1 MIKKT
6 HYILILT
13 IIFFYSCSIPKN
25 ISKNQDYLS
34 KVEMKAKKESTN
46 QLVDFFN
53 AENARLLGKY
63 SEALHLYNEFVK
75 KYPQNATAKYNL
87 SKLCF
92 QNKNAQAAET
102 FAQKAVE
109 INPANTYFQEYYT
122 FLLLYNYKFKN
133 AEKQYNSLIEKN
145 PTNPDYVF
153 KKAQLFLKT
162 KEYAKA
168 IDCLNEYEKIAGFNE
183 DIINQKKNL
192 YVILNKTDLAIL
204 EIKKLQKEY
213 PSNVAYPLLIAEIYV
228 SEKNTI
234 GAETTYK
241 EIENKYGADP
251 TAQAALAA
259 YYLSKKD
266 EKTYNDFMLKLM
278 QNKNVSTETKISIIL
293 PTLKKLDEDSIDND
307 NHIIDLVKSISL
319 AAPNDKDAIL
329 IYANVLTYSKKT
341 ILAIAQYK
349 RYLTIDSSNFDVW
362 IQVASLYFDEKMY
375 DSTIVIS
382 EIASKLFYDK
392 ALPYF
397 YKGLAYVQKN
407 EQEKAIE
414 SLTTALKKDASNN
427 ALAAL
432 IHTSLGDAYNSL
444 KQYKQSDESF
454 DAALKLFPLD
464 ATTLNNYAYYLSVR
478 NERLTDAEAM
488 SKKSLELQ
496 PNSKSFLDTYG
507 WILFQQGK
515 FEDAKKYIEKA
526 IQSNGEEDGTLF
538 EHLGDVYFKLNDL
551 LNAKKYWQLANDKG
565 EENPTLVNKIKSGKI
580 NE

>member
-6 HYILILT
+6 HYILLLT
-13 IIFFYSCSIPKN
+13 LIFFYSCSIPKN

-34 KVEMKAKKESTN
+34 KVEIKAKKESTN

-63 SEALHLYNEFVK
+63 SEALNLYNEFVK

-145 PTNPDYVF
+145 PSNPDYVF

-168 IDCLNEYEKIAGFNE
+168 LDCLNEYEKIVGFNE

-192 YVILNKTDLAIL
+192 YIILNKPDLAIL

-213 PSNVAYPLLIAEIYV
+213 PSKVAYPLLIAEIYV
-228 SEKNTI
+228 SEKNTV
-234 GAETTYK
+234 GAEITFK
-241 EIENKYGADP
+241 EIENKYGTDP
-251 TAQAALAA
+251 TAQAALAE

-266 EKTYNDFMLKLM
+266 EKAYNDFMLKLM

-293 PTLKKLDEDSIDND
+293 PTLKKLDEDSIAND
-307 NHIIDLVKSISL
+307 NHIIELVKSISL
-319 AAPNDKDAIL
+319 AAPTDKDAIL

-349 RYLTIDSSNFDVW
+349 RYLTLDSSNFDVW

-414 SLTTALKKDASNN
+414 SLTIALKKDASNN

-515 FEDAKKYIEKA
+515 FEEAKKYIEKA

-551 LNAKKYWQLANDKG
+551 LNAKKYWQMAKDKG
-565 EENPTLVNKIKSGKI
+565 EDSSILINKIKSGKI

>member
-6 HYILILT
+6 HYILLLT
-13 IIFFYSCSIPKN
+13 LIFFYSCSIPKN

-109 INPANTYFQEYYT
+109 INPANNYFQEYYT

-145 PTNPDYVF
+145 PSNPDYVF

-168 IDCLNEYEKIAGFNE
+168 LDCLNEYEKIVGFNE

-192 YVILNKTDLAIL
+192 YIILNKPDLAIL

-228 SEKNTI
+228 SEKNTV
-234 GAETTYK
+234 GAEITFK
-241 EIENKYGADP
+241 EIENKYGTDP
-251 TAQAALAA
+251 TAQAALAE

-266 EKTYNDFMLKLM
+266 EKAYNDFMLKLM

-293 PTLKKLDEDSIDND
+293 PTLKKLDEDSIAND
-307 NHIIDLVKSISL
+307 NHIIELVKSISL
-319 AAPNDKDAIL
+319 AAPTDKDAIL

-414 SLTTALKKDASNN
+414 SLTIALKKDASNN

-515 FEDAKKYIEKA
+515 FEEAKKYIEKA

-551 LNAKKYWQLANDKG
+551 LNAKKYWQMAKDKG
-565 EENPTLVNKIKSGKI
+565 EDNSILINKIKSGKI

>member
-6 HYILILT
+6 HYILLLT
-13 IIFFYSCSIPKN
+13 LIFFYSCSIPKN

-109 INPANTYFQEYYT
+109 INPANNYFQEYYT

-266 EKTYNDFMLKLM
+266 EKAYNDFMLKLM

-293 PTLKKLDEDSIDND
+293 PTLKKLDEDSIAND
-307 NHIIDLVKSISL
+307 NHIIELVKSISL
-319 AAPNDKDAIL
+319 AAPTDKDAIL

-349 RYLTIDSSNFDVW
+349 RYLTLDSSNFDVW

-444 KQYKQSDESF
+444 KQFKQSDESF

-515 FEDAKKYIEKA
+515 FEEAKKYIEKA

-551 LNAKKYWQLANDKG
+551 LNAKKYWQMAKDKG
-565 EENPTLVNKIKSGKI
+565 EDNSILINKIKSGKI

>member
-1 MIKKT
+1 
-6 HYILILT
+6 
-13 IIFFYSCSIPKN
+13 
-25 ISKNQDYLS
+25 
-34 KVEMKAKKESTN
+34 MKAKKESTN

-109 INPANTYFQEYYT
+109 INPANNYFQEYYT

-145 PTNPDYVF
+145 PSNPDYVF

-168 IDCLNEYEKIAGFNE
+168 LDCLNEYEKIVGFNE

-192 YVILNKTDLAIL
+192 YIILNKPDLAIL

-228 SEKNTI
+228 SEKNTV
-234 GAETTYK
+234 GAEITFK
-241 EIENKYGADP
+241 EIENKYGTDP
-251 TAQAALAA
+251 TAQAALAE

-266 EKTYNDFMLKLM
+266 EKAYNDFMLKLM

-293 PTLKKLDEDSIDND
+293 PRLKKLDEDSIAND
-307 NHIIDLVKSISL
+307 NHIIEIVKSISL
-319 AAPNDKDAIL
+319 AAPTDKDAIL

-414 SLTTALKKDASNN
+414 SLTIALKKDASNN

-515 FEDAKKYIEKA
+515 FEEAKKYIEKA

-551 LNAKKYWQLANDKG
+551 LNAKKYWQMAKDKG
-565 EENPTLVNKIKSGKI
+565 EDNSILINKIKSGKI

>member
-6 HYILILT
+6 HYILLLT
-13 IIFFYSCSIPKN
+13 LIFFYSCSIPKN

-168 IDCLNEYEKIAGFNE
+168 IDCLNEYEKIVGFNE

-192 YVILNKTDLAIL
+192 YIILNKPDLAIL

-228 SEKNTI
+228 SEKNTV
-234 GAETTYK
+234 GAEITFK
-241 EIENKYGADP
+241 EIENKYGTDP
-251 TAQAALAA
+251 TAQAALAE

-266 EKTYNDFMLKLM
+266 EKAYNDFMLKLM

-293 PTLKKLDEDSIDND
+293 PRLKKLDEDSIAND
-307 NHIIDLVKSISL
+307 NHIIELVKSISL
-319 AAPNDKDAIL
+319 AAPTDKDAIL

-349 RYLTIDSSNFDVW
+349 RYLTLDSSNFDVW

-444 KQYKQSDESF
+444 KQFKQSDESF

-551 LNAKKYWQLANDKG
+551 LNAKKYWQMAKDKG
-565 EENPTLVNKIKSGKI
+565 EDNSILINKIKSGKI

>member
-13 IIFFYSCSIPKN
+13 LIFFYSCSIQKN

-34 KVEMKAKKESTN
+34 KVEIKAKKESTN

-168 IDCLNEYEKIAGFNE
+168 LDCLNEYEKIVGFNE

-192 YVILNKTDLAIL
+192 YIILNKPDLAIL

-228 SEKNTI
+228 SEKNTV
-234 GAETTYK
+234 GAEITFK
-241 EIENKYGADP
+241 EIENKYGTDP
-251 TAQAALAA
+251 TAQAALAE

-266 EKTYNDFMLKLM
+266 EKAYNDFMLKLM

-293 PTLKKLDEDSIDND
+293 PRLKKLDEDSIAND

-414 SLTTALKKDASNN
+414 SLTIALKKDASNN

-515 FEDAKKYIEKA
+515 FEEAKKYIEKA

-551 LNAKKYWQLANDKG
+551 LNAKKYWQMAKDKG
-565 EENPTLVNKIKSGKI
+565 EDNSILINKIKSGKI

>member
-6 HYILILT
+6 HYILLLT
-13 IIFFYSCSIPKN
+13 LIFFYSCSIPKN

-34 KVEMKAKKESTN
+34 KVEMKVKKESTN

-109 INPANTYFQEYYT
+109 INPANNYFQEYYT

-145 PTNPDYVF
+145 PSNPDYVF

-168 IDCLNEYEKIAGFNE
+168 LDCLNEYEKIVGFNE

-192 YVILNKTDLAIL
+192 YIILNKPDLAIL

-228 SEKNTI
+228 SEKNTV
-234 GAETTYK
+234 GAEITFK
-241 EIENKYGADP
+241 EIENKYGTDP
-251 TAQAALAA
+251 TAQAALAE

-266 EKTYNDFMLKLM
+266 EKAYNDFMLKLM

-293 PTLKKLDEDSIDND
+293 PTLKKLDEDSIAND
-307 NHIIDLVKSISL
+307 NHIIELVKSISL
-319 AAPNDKDAIL
+319 AAPTDKDAIL

-341 ILAIAQYK
+341 ILAIVQYK

-382 EIASKLFYDK
+382 EIASKLFFDK

-414 SLTTALKKDASNN
+414 SLTIALKKDASNN

-515 FEDAKKYIEKA
+515 FEEAKKYIEKA

-551 LNAKKYWQLANDKG
+551 LNAKKYWQMAKDKG
-565 EENPTLVNKIKSGKI
+565 GDNSILINKIKSGKI

>member
-1 MIKKT
+1 
-6 HYILILT
+6 
-13 IIFFYSCSIPKN
+13 
-25 ISKNQDYLS
+25 
-34 KVEMKAKKESTN
+34 MKAKKESTN

-145 PTNPDYVF
+145 PSNPDYVF

-168 IDCLNEYEKIAGFNE
+168 LDCLNEYEKIVGFNE

-192 YVILNKTDLAIL
+192 YIILNKPDLAIL

-228 SEKNTI
+228 SEKNTV
-234 GAETTYK
+234 GAEITFK
-241 EIENKYGADP
+241 EIENKYGTDP
-251 TAQAALAA
+251 TAQAALAE

-266 EKTYNDFMLKLM
+266 EKAYNDFMLKLM

-293 PTLKKLDEDSIDND
+293 PTLKKLDEDSIAND
-307 NHIIDLVKSISL
+307 NHIIELVKSISL
-319 AAPNDKDAIL
+319 AAPTDKDAIL

-427 ALAAL
+427 TLAAL
-432 IHTSLGDAYNSL
+432 IHTSLGDTYNSL
-444 KQYKQSDESF
+444 KQYKESDESF

-515 FEDAKKYIEKA
+515 FEEAKKYIEKA

-551 LNAKKYWQLANDKG
+551 LNAKKYWQMAKDKG
-565 EENPTLVNKIKSGKI
+565 EDNSILINKIKSGKI

>member
-6 HYILILT
+6 HYILLLT
-13 IIFFYSCSIPKN
+13 LIFFYSCSIPKN

-145 PTNPDYVF
+145 PSNPDYVF

-168 IDCLNEYEKIAGFNE
+168 LDCLNEYEKIVGFNE

-192 YVILNKTDLAIL
+192 YIILNKPDLAIL

-228 SEKNTI
+228 SEKNTV
-234 GAETTYK
+234 GAEITFK
-241 EIENKYGADP
+241 EIENKYGTDP
-251 TAQAALAA
+251 TAQAALAE

-266 EKTYNDFMLKLM
+266 EKAYNDFMLKLM

-293 PTLKKLDEDSIDND
+293 PRLKKLDEDSIAND
-307 NHIIDLVKSISL
+307 NHIIELVKSISL
-319 AAPNDKDAIL
+319 AAPTDKDAIL

-349 RYLTIDSSNFDVW
+349 RYLTLDSSNFDVW

-515 FEDAKKYIEKA
+515 FEEAKKYIEKA

-551 LNAKKYWQLANDKG
+551 LNAKKYWQMAKDKG
-565 EENPTLVNKIKSGKI
+565 EDNSILINKIKSGKI

>member
-1 MIKKT
+1 
-6 HYILILT
+6 
-13 IIFFYSCSIPKN
+13 
-25 ISKNQDYLS
+25 
-34 KVEMKAKKESTN
+34 
-46 QLVDFFN
+46 
-53 AENARLLGKY
+53 
-63 SEALHLYNEFVK
+63 
-75 KYPQNATAKYNL
+75 
-87 SKLCF
+87 
-92 QNKNAQAAET
+92 
-102 FAQKAVE
+102 
-109 INPANTYFQEYYT
+109 
-122 FLLLYNYKFKN
+122 
-133 AEKQYNSLIEKN
+133 
-145 PTNPDYVF
+145 
-153 KKAQLFLKT
+153 
-162 KEYAKA
+162 
-168 IDCLNEYEKIAGFNE
+168 
-183 DIINQKKNL
+183 
-192 YVILNKTDLAIL
+192 
-204 EIKKLQKEY
+204 
-213 PSNVAYPLLIAEIYV
+213 
-228 SEKNTI
+228 
-234 GAETTYK
+234 
-241 EIENKYGADP
+241 
-251 TAQAALAA
+251 
-259 YYLSKKD
+259 
-266 EKTYNDFMLKLM
+266 
-278 QNKNVSTETKISIIL
+278 
-293 PTLKKLDEDSIDND
+293 
-307 NHIIDLVKSISL
+307 
-319 AAPNDKDAIL
+319 
-329 IYANVLTYSKKT
+329 VLTYSKKT

-349 RYLTIDSSNFDVW
+349 RYLTLDSSNFDVW

-427 ALAAL
+427 TLAAL

-515 FEDAKKYIEKA
+515 FEEAKKYIEKA

-551 LNAKKYWQLANDKG
+551 LNAKKYWQMAKDKG
-565 EENPTLVNKIKSGKI
+565 EDNSILINKIKSGKI

>member
-6 HYILILT
+6 HYILLLT
-13 IIFFYSCSIPKN
+13 LIFFYSCSIPKN

-63 SEALHLYNEFVK
+63 SEALNLYNEFVK

-109 INPANTYFQEYYT
+109 INPANNYFQEYYT

-145 PTNPDYVF
+145 PSNPDYVF

-168 IDCLNEYEKIAGFNE
+168 LDCLNEYEKIVGFNE

-192 YVILNKTDLAIL
+192 YIILNKPDLAIL

-213 PSNVAYPLLIAEIYV
+213 PSNVSYPLLIAEIYV
-228 SEKNTI
+228 SEKNTV
-234 GAETTYK
+234 GAEITFK
-241 EIENKYGADP
+241 EIENKYGTDP
-251 TAQAALAA
+251 TAQAALAE

-266 EKTYNDFMLKLM
+266 EKAYNDFMLKLM

-293 PTLKKLDEDSIDND
+293 PRLKKLDEDSIAND
-307 NHIIDLVKSISL
+307 NHIIELVKSISL
-319 AAPNDKDAIL
+319 AAPTDKDAIL

-349 RYLTIDSSNFDVW
+349 RYLTLDSSNFDVW

-444 KQYKQSDESF
+444 KQFKQSDESF

-551 LNAKKYWQLANDKG
+551 LNAKKYWQMAKDKG
-565 EENPTLVNKIKSGKI
+565 EDNSILINKIKSGKI

>member
-6 HYILILT
+6 HYILLLT
-13 IIFFYSCSIPKN
+13 LIFFYSCSIPKN

-109 INPANTYFQEYYT
+109 INPANTYFQEYFT

-192 YVILNKTDLAIL
+192 YVILNKPDLAIL

-213 PSNVAYPLLIAEIYV
+213 PSNVTYPLLIAEIYV

-266 EKTYNDFMLKLM
+266 EKAYNDFMLKLM

-293 PTLKKLDEDSIDND
+293 PTLKKLDEDSTAND

-319 AAPNDKDAIL
+319 AAPTDKDAIL

-414 SLTTALKKDASNN
+414 SLTIALKKDASNN

-515 FEDAKKYIEKA
+515 FEEAKKYIEKA

-551 LNAKKYWQLANDKG
+551 LNAKKYWQMAKDKG
-565 EENPTLVNKIKSGKI
+565 EDNSILINKIKSGKI

>member
-6 HYILILT
+6 HYILLLT
-13 IIFFYSCSIPKN
+13 LIFFYSCSIPKN

-109 INPANTYFQEYYT
+109 INPANNYFQEYYT

-266 EKTYNDFMLKLM
+266 EKAYNDFMLKLM

-293 PTLKKLDEDSIDND
+293 PTLKKLDEDSIAND
-307 NHIIDLVKSISL
+307 NHIIELVKSISL
-319 AAPNDKDAIL
+319 AAPTDKDAIL

-349 RYLTIDSSNFDVW
+349 RYLTLDSSNFDVW

-427 ALAAL
+427 TLAAL

-515 FEDAKKYIEKA
+515 FEEAKKYIEKA

-551 LNAKKYWQLANDKG
+551 LNAKKYWQMAKDKG
-565 EENPTLVNKIKSGKI
+565 EDNSILINKIKSGKI

>member
-6 HYILILT
+6 HYILLLT
-13 IIFFYSCSIPKN
+13 LIFFYSCSIPKN

-34 KVEMKAKKESTN
+34 KVEIKAKKESTN

-63 SEALHLYNEFVK
+63 SEALNLYNEFVK

-168 IDCLNEYEKIAGFNE
+168 LDCLNEYEKIVGFNE

-192 YVILNKTDLAIL
+192 YIILNKPDLAIL

-228 SEKNTI
+228 SEKNTV
-234 GAETTYK
+234 GAEITFK
-241 EIENKYGADP
+241 EIENKYGTDP
-251 TAQAALAA
+251 TAQAALAE

-266 EKTYNDFMLKLM
+266 EKAYNDFMLKLM

-293 PTLKKLDEDSIDND
+293 PRLKKLDEDSIAND
-307 NHIIDLVKSISL
+307 NHIIEIVKSISL
-319 AAPNDKDAIL
+319 AAPTDKDAIL

-349 RYLTIDSSNFDVW
+349 RYLTLDSSNFDVW

-515 FEDAKKYIEKA
+515 FEEAKKYIEKA

-551 LNAKKYWQLANDKG
+551 LNAKKYWQMAKDKG
-565 EENPTLVNKIKSGKI
+565 EDNSILINKIKSGKI

>member
-145 PTNPDYVF
+145 PTNPDYIF

-168 IDCLNEYEKIAGFNE
+168 VNCLNEYEKIAGFNE

-293 PTLKKLDEDSIDND
+293 PTLKKLDEDSTAND

-565 EENPTLVNKIKSGKI
+565 EENPTLINKIKSGKI

>member
-1 MIKKT
+1 
-6 HYILILT
+6 
-13 IIFFYSCSIPKN
+13 
-25 ISKNQDYLS
+25 LS
-34 KVEMKAKKESTN
+34 KVEIKAKKESTN

-63 SEALHLYNEFVK
+63 SEALNLYNEFVK

-109 INPANTYFQEYYT
+109 INPANNYFQEYYT

-145 PTNPDYVF
+145 PSNPDYVF

-168 IDCLNEYEKIAGFNE
+168 LDCLNEYEKIVGFNE

-192 YVILNKTDLAIL
+192 YIILNKPDLAIL

-228 SEKNTI
+228 SEKNTV
-234 GAETTYK
+234 GAEITFK
-241 EIENKYGADP
+241 EIENKYGTDP
-251 TAQAALAA
+251 TAQAALAE

-266 EKTYNDFMLKLM
+266 EKAYNDFMLKLM

-293 PTLKKLDEDSIDND
+293 PTLKKLDEDSIAND
-307 NHIIDLVKSISL
+307 NHIIELVKSISL
-319 AAPNDKDAIL
+319 AAPTDKDAIL
-329 IYANVLTYSKKT
+329 IYANVLTYSKKR

-349 RYLTIDSSNFDVW
+349 RYLTLDSSNFDVW

-382 EIASKLFYDK
+382 EIASKLFFDK

-427 ALAAL
+427 TLAAL

-515 FEDAKKYIEKA
+515 FEEAKKYIEKA

-551 LNAKKYWQLANDKG
+551 LNAKKYWQMAKDKG
-565 EENPTLVNKIKSGKI
+565 EDNSILINKIKSGKI

>member
-6 HYILILT
+6 HYILLLT
-13 IIFFYSCSIPKN
+13 LIFFYSCSIPKN

-34 KVEMKAKKESTN
+34 KVEMKTKKESTN

-192 YVILNKTDLAIL
+192 YIILNKPDLAIL

-228 SEKNTI
+228 SEKNTV
-234 GAETTYK
+234 GAEITFK
-241 EIENKYGADP
+241 EIENKYGTDP
-251 TAQAALAA
+251 TAQAALAE

-266 EKTYNDFMLKLM
+266 EKAYNDFMLKLM

-293 PTLKKLDEDSIDND
+293 PTLKKLDEDSTAND

-349 RYLTIDSSNFDVW
+349 RYLTIDSSNFDLW

-414 SLTTALKKDASNN
+414 SLTIALKKDASNN

-515 FEDAKKYIEKA
+515 FEEAKKYIEKA

-538 EHLGDVYFKLNDL
+538 EHLGDVYFKLKDL
-551 LNAKKYWQLANDKG
+551 LNAKKYWQMAKDKG
-565 EENPTLVNKIKSGKI
+565 EDNSILINKIKSGKI